1 MMITQEYCNKHK
13 GCFSRGLTELLIVN
27 DLSLGVLLNSGKK
40 SGI

>member
-1 MMITQEYCNKHK
+1 MMVTQEYCNKHK
-13 GCFSRGLTELLIVN
+13 GCVLQRLTELLIVN